1 MQGKKQYT
9 EKLFTSFQLSD
20 RVPLDNFYR
29 RLGSILDLRWLY
41 GATEKH
47 YGSEGQSSID
57 PVVFFKLI
65 LIGYFENLNSDRR
78 IVTTAQL
85 RMDLLFFLG
94 YGIDEPLPWHSTL
107 SRTRQLY
114 GEEVF
119 KELFLQVLHQ
129 CIDKGMVAGRR
140 QAVDSFFTKANASM
154 ESLAVQEVLQDG
166 SVYATSLK
174 EDEEQ
179 NRCSISINK
188 TRRSTTDSDARVS
201 TKGGKPTQLNYLN
214 QLSVDTAHH
223 VITNIETHHADKR
236 DSDCLEEVVENTAG
250 NLKVNGVEVEEIL
263 ADGNYCSGSSLQ
275 YLKEAGIK
283 GYMPNPGQYKAQ
295 REGFG
300 YHAEEDYYQCS
311 QGKKLLYKGTYPD
324 RGGYLKKHYRSN
336 VADCKNCP
344 LKATCIQGKGKIKKL
359 ADTVDKPLYDQMHHR
374 MQTAYGKQMKKIRQ
388 STAEPVIGTL
398 VNYHALRKVNTIGI
412 EQANKCALAAAVAYN
427 LKKLLRWI
435 SRKID
440 AAAKAKVE
448 QMENS
453 LQTLS
458 DYITTLLSNPHSKNF
473 LIPLPLIEH
482 P

>member
-1 MQGKKQYT
+1 MQGRKQYT

-29 RLGSILDLRWLY
+29 RLGSVLDLTWLY
-41 GATEKH
+41 RATAKY
-47 YGSEGQSSID
+47 YGTEGQGSID

-78 IVTTAQL
+78 IISTAQL

-94 YGIDEPLPWHSTL
+94 YDIDEPLPWHSTL

-119 KELFLQVLHQ
+119 KELFLQVLCQ

-154 ESLAVQEVLQDG
+154 DSLVVQQILKDG
-166 SVYATSLK
+166 SVYALSFE
-174 EDEEQ
+174 EDDEQ
-179 NRCSISINK
+179 NSSSNTINK
-188 TRRSTTDSDARVS
+188 TRSSTTDADARIS
-201 TKGGKPTQLNYLN
+201 TKSGKPTQLNYLN

-223 VITNIETHHADKR
+223 VITNIQTHHADKR
-236 DSDCLEEVVENTAG
+236 DSDCLEEVVENTTS
-250 NLKVNGVEVEEIL
+250 NLKASGVEVEEIL

-275 YLKEAGIK
+275 YLKDAGIK

-295 REGFG
+295 REGFS
-300 YHAEEDYYQCS
+300 YHADEDYYQCS
-311 QGKKLLYKGTYPD
+311 QGKKLLYKGTYAD
-324 RGGYLKKHYRSN
+324 SGGYLKKQYSSS
-336 VADCKNCP
+336 VADCRKCP
-344 LKATCIQGKGKIKKL
+344 LKAACIKGKSKIKKL
-359 ADTVDKPLYDQMHHR
+359 ADTVDKPLYDQMHQR

-398 VNYHALRKVNTIGI
+398 VSYHALRKVNTIGI
-412 EQANKCALAAAVAYN
+412 KQANKCALAAAVAYN
-427 LKKLLRWI
+427 LKKLLNWTL
-435 SRKID
+435 RKTK
-440 AAAKAKVE
+440 AAVQAKVKK
-448 QMENS
+448 MENL

-458 DYITTLLSNPHSKNF
+458 YYIATPFSNLHLSKNF
-473 LIPLPLIEH
+473 LTPCLY
-482 P
+482 